1 MSYDNFE
8 STFKDTLNKHAPIK
22 TKTVRSN
29 NAPYMNEILSK
40 VIMTRSR
47 LKNKFHKYPDNTN
60 ILRYKQQRNY
70 CVNLT
75 RRIKRAYYSNLDI
88 KNVNDN
94 KKFWD
99 TIKPCFS
106 NKNAS
111 KKNITLI
118 EADAIITDDE
128 TLACT
133 FNNFF
138 LVTVTILIE

>member
-1 MSYDNFE
+1 M
-8 STFKDTLNKHAPIK
+8 NK
-22 TKTVRSN
+22 
-29 NAPYMNEILSK
+29 ILSK
-40 VIMTRSR
+40 AIMKRSR
-47 LKNKFHKYPDNTN
+47 LKNKFHKYPNNTN
-60 ILRYKQQRNY
+60 ILRYNQQRNY

-75 RRIKRAYYSNLDI
+75 RRIKTAYYSNLDI

-94 KKFWD
+94 KKYWD

-118 EADAIITDDE
+118 EADTIITDDE

-138 LVTVTILIE
+138 FW

>member
-1 MSYDNFE
+1 M
-8 STFKDTLNKHAPIK
+8 NKI
-22 TKTVRSN
+22 
-29 NAPYMNEILSK
+29 ISK
-40 VIMTRSR
+40 AIMTRSR
-47 LKNKFHKYPDNTN
+47 IKNKFHKYPNNTN

-118 EADAIITDDE
+118 EADTIITDDE

-133 FNNFF
+133 FNNLFF
-138 LVTVTILIE
+138 W